1 MNRERASTSLE
12 MMQSGRPGQGR
23 ARAAAEIAFV
33 ILCVLIAEWA
43 IIPIFGRNKTIGM
56 IPIAIVFLFGYLSHR
71 ARQESARELGFS
83 RHNFLRAFR
92 LLVYWMIPAAAVLF
106 AIGWTA
112 GNLHFSHPRSWSMF
126 ALGQFW
132 LFLWALMQQYALQA
146 IVNRRTQEFLGRGG
160 ASILAVA
167 LVFAALHL
175 PNLWLT
181 VATLAGGILWAAVY
195 QRAPNLYALALS
207 HSIMTTVLA
216 SSISPVVLHG
226 LRVGYNYF

>member
-1 MNRERASTSLE
+1 MNKERANTSLE
-12 MMQSGRPGQGR
+12 MIQSGLPGRGR

-83 RHNFLRAFR
+83 RHNFLRAFC
-92 LLVYWMIPAAAVLF
+92 LLVYWMISAAAVLF
-106 AIGWTA
+106 AIGWTL
-112 GNLHFSHPRSWSMF
+112 GSLHLGLPRSWSMF
-126 ALGQFW
+126 VLGQFW

-146 IVNRRTQEFLGRGG
+146 IVNRRMQEILGRGS

-195 QRAPNLYALALS
+195 QKAPNLYALALS

-216 SSISPVVLHG
+216 SSISPAVLHR